1 MRRAFFSALT
11 VLGMTA
17 GLILVA
23 PASMVAQSQKG
34 APAAKPAAPAV
45 KTTIPRTPWGA
56 PDLSGVWNGNTMT
69 PLERSAQNADKTVL
83 TEEEIAAA
91 EKRQADTA
99 LVDRPPQDGSPGTY
113 NQIWTDPAF
122 KMLADRRTSL
132 IVDPPDG
139 KIPFTPEGRKQET
152 RSRDR
157 YGKGPFN
164 TYTDLDTGERCITD
178 GVEIYQNG
186 YNNNYQIFQT

>member
-1 MRRAFFSALT
+1 MKRAFLTALMA
-11 VLGMTA
+11 LGMAA
-17 GLILVA
+17 GLGLFT
-23 PASMVAQSQKG
+23 PASTVAQSQKG
-34 APAAKPAAPAV
+34 APTAKPPVAAAKVA
-45 KTTIPRTPWGA
+45 IPRTPWGA

-83 TEEEIAAA
+83 TEDEVAAA
-91 EKRQADTA
+91 EKRQAATA

-164 TYTDLDTGERCITD
+164 SYTDLDTGERCITD
-178 GVEIYQNG
+178 
-186 YNNNYQIFQT
+186 